1 MASNRLKLQS
11 ERRKLQLKA
20 AILNNRARVAQL
32 QQQTQLA
39 RQELKTFKA
48 TKKSDALGAP
58 ARVRL

>member
-32 QQQTQLA
+32 QQQTALA
-39 RQELKTFKA
+39 RQELKTFKSA
-48 TKKSDALGAP
+48 QKADPFRAGK
-58 ARVRL
+58 ARL

>member
-39 RQELKTFKA
+39 RQELKTFKSA
-48 TKKSDALGAP
+48 KKSDSLGAP